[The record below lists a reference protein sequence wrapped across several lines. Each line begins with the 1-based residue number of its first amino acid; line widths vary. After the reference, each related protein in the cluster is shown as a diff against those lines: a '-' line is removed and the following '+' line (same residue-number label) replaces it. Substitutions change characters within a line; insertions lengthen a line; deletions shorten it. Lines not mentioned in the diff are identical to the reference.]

1 MIESNI
7 INWIEL
13 GDSMQY
19 IDVYGKKKTVKL
31 FNFLRI
37 LMVYNSFT
45 TFFFIILHFIF
56 FIQIAMLCLLGVSS
70 EHDWIVK
77 IFNFFWNVFLLENI
91 IQGEISYKVAIVII
105 SAVTVIIIVCTIFL
119 MICIFKEQIYFKLPI
134 TIVNIII
141 ILLIYYII
149 GPITQICIM
158 FTNCSGGMHKYLKTK
173 CFSDT
178 SHVLISFASIFNFIF
193 YLLFSLAMSLYYNE
207 IGTLSNAN
215 VKTRINCNY
224 EIYANI
230 AKIIIYILEYVIEN
244 HTNKSKLL
252 LILLEAYIFLNSLFF
267 SYYVYKTVLFH
278 DERMNL
284 IVHFGWVFTA
294 WFSLVITIKTALNI
308 EDSTIFIVFGWL
320 MLGYIYH
327 QIIIS
332 NNEYYVTDFNIL
344 EAKEIK
350 EIEIFKERLLNLLDD
365 SSYRA
370 KTLLIGYIKR
380 FEEMLGTIPELKEK
394 YDKITKDKYLNQKLN
409 PYTVI
414 PVYAIIFIVYA
425 YHIEKAQHKIDMAL
439 NMSYFLIN
447 RLKNPAYAIQ
457 LCSQLKVEKYK
468 HLYFK
473 YMLMEAIKEYLVNKI
488 SKSTNTE
495 SVKHV
500 QIGSVI
506 LYNIYNDMFK
516 IKIFEATS
524 NQIEYF
530 DHLKNSVTT
539 SKTTESFLKIGETIL
554 KLRNEILT
562 LWNKIVELN
571 PFSDDC
577 EKDYMLYLQLILQ
590 DDVLAKS
597 ESKKYATIKNNR
609 LSERNNVYHTMFM
622 NDLSA
627 ILLIDGHYNNGKI
640 LYTTPNFPSLFMFSE
655 KELLNTSIDDLLPD
669 VIQNFHKELM
679 DDAIKYS
686 NLNFLFKTQR
696 DFLLK
701 GKGGGLFNV
710 KLYTK
715 CIPNIS
721 FGLIYICYIRK
732 VLDNTF
738 MIILDKNLKITG
750 FTEATSGGGPFTMNS
765 NYGLTQSLQGH
776 HIASVIPEILLQM
789 EYKNG
794 QFIISK
800 NEIDLKGN
808 LYPVNGWKELDH
820 KIDNVLQRIK
830 EDGKLQELDDEQK
843 NTIKEYEALLNEIT
857 LKYQRS
863 FSVFYKI
870 TPRKFLAGKYVYYRL
885 YITND
890 LVAMNENHSNEGSK
904 KMKSLK
910 NMRDLT
916 LATNNNNVNKEIR
929 FKLSSEGK
937 KEINE
942 INNLELE
949 NNGLNENNEENKKEE
964 ILVED
969 DLNVNFNKKKSIKE
983 VKSAAPSSI
992 MTKASMETAIFNK
1005 LKNGIIANRETSTVR
1020 LMKYLTFLYGVV
1032 TIAFIVYDSIR
1043 NKNNLNDMGE
1053 YLKENLY
1060 FNHSKIAVSSL
1071 YFAGLNLKW
1080 LKDNHITNNSCPNEN
1095 CQEFYT
1101 ELLVIAIDDI
1111 KTQKENFTNFYE
1123 DFRDILKQ
1131 EQIMELVLY
1140 NLNYT
1145 DKIRIDTD
1153 NLLNLLVFNGLKLKA
1168 GLDTYFNGT
1177 KNGVFDIASS
1187 NLLSQS
1193 LNYIYSNISSFKS
1206 NEKELKVHD
1215 NFKLVPISLICI
1227 SIIFIT
1233 LIIGFV
1239 YLVYKIHVTEIYF
1252 LEKLINFNT
1261 MNFDQYIKSL
1271 DELKKKLRNE
1281 NADEESK
1288 DEDMEFDSKKKSKT
1302 EEQEEKME
1310 KKKKLNE
1317 EKNEHRKKKRKAN
1330 KSNKAQQQK
1339 MKKKKVMALFF
1350 FKWNLFFTL
1359 KIIIILIISVSYY
1372 LVSMIIE
1379 SNNKSNYLDFD
1390 QTTDSIEGIYKT
1402 SFDLYLSLKTEME
1415 KFEEQMRLQADAI
1428 YDFAEG
1434 NIEEYIYSIN
1444 GISYSC
1450 KAYNNS
1456 CKGNDTKLAIKCVND
1471 IHCDKSSDNYKKL
1484 CEAFHCVNNMPNI
1497 VMKIPSNEELTTPKM
1512 GNLLM
1517 PLVSAV
1523 NDQST
1528 DIEKKL
1534 NQLYNDNAC
1543 SILLEGIDKNSTIY
1557 QYCLSFW
1564 SNILVKGMEQAIT
1577 QMGVSVAS
1585 VTDELNS
1592 LNDLN
1597 KSSETTRDNP
1607 KTFDDLML
1615 KNASFFQFGIFVEY
1629 YLFKSYI
1636 ETYKIFDILRDV
1648 KLDNIKSSFDII
1660 LYCYVVLCI
1669 ILLLIML
1676 YLVNESKYL
1685 LNSFLNFVGILPV
1698 KYLIEDENFYQE
1710 TLRLEQ
1716 NVYY

>member
-1 MIESNI
+1 
-7 INWIEL
+7 
-13 GDSMQY
+13 
-19 IDVYGKKKTVKL
+19 
-31 FNFLRI
+31 
-37 LMVYNSFT
+37 
-45 TFFFIILHFIF
+45 
-56 FIQIAMLCLLGVSS
+56 
-70 EHDWIVK
+70 
-77 IFNFFWNVFLLENI
+77 
-91 IQGEISYKVAIVII
+91 
-105 SAVTVIIIVCTIFL
+105 
-119 MICIFKEQIYFKLPI
+119 
-134 TIVNIII
+134 
-141 ILLIYYII
+141 
-149 GPITQICIM
+149 
-158 FTNCSGGMHKYLKTK
+158 
-173 CFSDT
+173 
-178 SHVLISFASIFNFIF
+178 
-193 YLLFSLAMSLYYNE
+193 
-207 IGTLSNAN
+207 
-215 VKTRINCNY
+215 
-224 EIYANI
+224 
-230 AKIIIYILEYVIEN
+230 
-244 HTNKSKLL
+244 
-252 LILLEAYIFLNSLFF
+252 
-267 SYYVYKTVLFH
+267 
-278 DERMNL
+278 
-284 IVHFGWVFTA
+284 
-294 WFSLVITIKTALNI
+294 
-308 EDSTIFIVFGWL
+308 
-320 MLGYIYH
+320 
-327 QIIIS
+327 
-332 NNEYYVTDFNIL
+332 
-344 EAKEIK
+344 
-350 EIEIFKERLLNLLDD
+350 
-365 SSYRA
+365 
-370 KTLLIGYIKR
+370 
-380 FEEMLGTIPELKEK
+380 
-394 YDKITKDKYLNQKLN
+394 
-409 PYTVI
+409 
-414 PVYAIIFIVYA
+414 
-425 YHIEKAQHKIDMAL
+425 MAL

-457 LCSQLKVEKYK
+457 LCSQLKVERYK

-539 SKTTESFLKIGETIL
+539 SKTTENFLKIGETIL

-577 EKDYMLYLQLILQ
+577 EKDYMLYLKVILQ
-590 DDVLAKS
+590 GDVLAKS

-622 NDLSA
+622 KDLSS

-640 LYTTPNFPSLFMFSE
+640 LYTTPNFPTLFMFSE

-669 VIQNFHKELM
+669 VIQNFHKELVE
-679 DDAIKYS
+679 DAIKYS

-701 GKGGGLFNV
+701 GKGGGLFNI
-710 KLYTK
+710 KLYIK

-750 FTEATSGGGPFTMNS
+750 FTETTSGGAPFTMNS

-800 NEIDLKGN
+800 NEVDLKGN

-820 KIDNVLQRIK
+820 RIDNVLQRIK
-830 EDGKLQELDDEQK
+830 EDGKLEELDDEQK
-843 NTIKEYEALLNEIT
+843 KTIKEYEALLNEIT

-870 TPRKFLAGKYVYYRL
+870 TPRIFLGGKYAYYRL

-890 LVAMNENHSNEGSK
+890 LVAMNENHSTDGSK

-910 NMRDLT
+910 NIRDLT
-916 LATNNNNVNKEIR
+916 LAVTNENNTNKEIK

-937 KEINE
+937 KLGNE
-942 INNLELE
+942 INNLEQE
-949 NNGLNENNEENKKEE
+949 NNELNENVEENKKEE
-964 ILVED
+964 KVED
-969 DLNVNFNKKKSIKE
+969 DLNAEFNKRKSIKE

-1005 LKNGIIANRETSTVR
+1005 LKNGIISNRETSTVR
-1020 LMKYLTFLYGVV
+1020 LMKYLTFLYGIV
-1032 TIAFIVYDSIR
+1032 TIAFIIYDSIR

-1080 LKDNHITNNSCPNEN
+1080 LKDNHIINNSCPNEN

-1101 ELLVIAIDDI
+1101 ELLVTAIDDI

-1140 NLNYT
+1140 NLDYK
-1145 DKIRIDTD
+1145 DAIKIDTD

-1168 GLDTYFNGT
+1168 GLATYFNGT
-1177 KNGVFDIASS
+1177 KNGVYDIASS

-1215 NFKLVPISLICI
+1215 NFKLIPISLICI

-1233 LIIGFV
+1233 LIIGFI

-1271 DELKKKLRNE
+1271 DELKKRLRNE

-1288 DEDMEFDSKKKSKT
+1288 DEDMDFDSKKISKK

-1317 EKNEHRKKKRKAN
+1317 EKNEHKKKKRKAN
-1330 KSNKAQQQK
+1330 KSNKVQQQK
-1339 MKKKKVMALFF
+1339 KKKRKVMSLFF
-1350 FKWNLFFTL
+1350 LN
-1359 KIIIILIISVSYY
+1359 
-1372 LVSMIIE
+1372 
-1379 SNNKSNYLDFD
+1379 
-1390 QTTDSIEGIYKT
+1390 GIY
-1402 SFDLYLSLKTEME
+1402 
-1415 KFEEQMRLQADAI
+1415 
-1428 YDFAEG
+1428 
-1434 NIEEYIYSIN
+1434 
-1444 GISYSC
+1444 
-1450 KAYNNS
+1450 
-1456 CKGNDTKLAIKCVND
+1456 
-1471 IHCDKSSDNYKKL
+1471 
-1484 CEAFHCVNNMPNI
+1484 
-1497 VMKIPSNEELTTPKM
+1497 
-1512 GNLLM
+1512 
-1517 PLVSAV
+1517 
-1523 NDQST
+1523 
-1528 DIEKKL
+1528 
-1534 NQLYNDNAC
+1534 
-1543 SILLEGIDKNSTIY
+1543 
-1557 QYCLSFW
+1557 
-1564 SNILVKGMEQAIT
+1564 
-1577 QMGVSVAS
+1577 
-1585 VTDELNS
+1585 
-1592 LNDLN
+1592 
-1597 KSSETTRDNP
+1597 
-1607 KTFDDLML
+1607 
-1615 KNASFFQFGIFVEY
+1615 
-1629 YLFKSYI
+1629 
-1636 ETYKIFDILRDV
+1636 
-1648 KLDNIKSSFDII
+1648 
-1660 LYCYVVLCI
+1660 
-1669 ILLLIML
+1669 
-1676 YLVNESKYL
+1676 
-1685 LNSFLNFVGILPV
+1685 FLH
-1698 KYLIEDENFYQE
+1698 
-1710 TLRLEQ
+1710 
-1716 NVYY
+1716 

>member
-1 MIESNI
+1 
-7 INWIEL
+7 
-13 GDSMQY
+13 MQN
-19 IDVYGKKKTVKL
+19 IDVYSKKKTVKL

-37 LMVYNSFT
+37 LMIYNSFT
-45 TFFFIILHFIF
+45 TVFFIVLHFIF
-56 FIQIAMLCLLGVSS
+56 FIQICMLCLLGVSS

-77 IFNFFWNVFLLENI
+77 IFKFFWNVFLLENI
-91 IQGEISYKVAIVII
+91 IQGETSYKVAIILI
-105 SAVTVIIIVCTIFL
+105 SAVTIIIIGCSIFL
-119 MICIFKEQIYFKLPI
+119 IICIFKEQIYFKLPI

-149 GPITQICIM
+149 GPITQICMI
-158 FTNCSGGMHKYLKTK
+158 FTNCDHGVHKYLHVE
-173 CFSDT
+173 CYSSM
-178 SHVLISFASIFNFIF
+178 SHNLIVFASVFNFIF

-215 VKTRINCNY
+215 VKTRINCSY

-230 AKIIIYILEYVIEN
+230 AKIIIYILEYIIEN
-244 HTNKSKLL
+244 HTKKTKIL
-252 LILLEAYIFLNSLFF
+252 LILLEAYIFLNSVFF
-267 SYYVYKTVLFH
+267 SFYVYKIVLFH

-294 WFSLVITIKTALNI
+294 WFSFVITIKTVFNI
-308 EDSTIFIVFGWL
+308 EDSTIFIVFGWI
-320 MLGYIYH
+320 MLGIIYH
-327 QIIIS
+327 QIIS
-332 NNEYYVTDFNIL
+332 NNNEYYVTDFNIL
-344 EAKEIK
+344 EAKEVK
-350 EIEIFKERLLNLLDD
+350 EIELFKERLLNLLDD
-365 SSYRA
+365 RSYRS

-380 FEEMLGTIPELKEK
+380 FEEMLVTYPELKEK
-394 YDKITKDKYLNQKLN
+394 YDKLTKDKYLNQKLN
-409 PYTVI
+409 PYTVL
-414 PVYAIIFIVYA
+414 PVYSIIFIVYA
-425 YHIEKAQHKIDMAL
+425 YHIEKSENKIDMAL

-457 LCSQLKVEKYK
+457 LCSQLKVDEYR

-524 NQIEYF
+524 SQIEYF

-539 SKTTESFLKIGETIL
+539 SKTTENFLKIGENIL
-554 KLRNEILT
+554 KLRNDILT
-562 LWNKIVELN
+562 LWNKIIELN
-571 PFSDDC
+571 PFSDDS
-577 EKDYMLYLQLILQ
+577 EKDYMLYLRVILQ
-590 DDVLAKS
+590 DDVLSQS

-627 ILLIDGHYNNGKI
+627 ILLIDGHFNNGKI
-640 LYTTPNFPSLFMFSE
+640 LYTTPNFPALFMFSG
-655 KELLNTSIDDLLPD
+655 KELLNTSIDDLIPD
-669 VIQNFHKELM
+669 VIQAFHKELI

-701 GKGGGLFNV
+701 GKGGGLFSV
-710 KLYTK
+710 KMYVK

-721 FGLIYICYIRK
+721 YGLIYICYLRK
-732 VLDNTF
+732 ILDNTF

-750 FTEATSGGGPFTMNS
+750 FTETTSAGVAFTMNS

-789 EYKNG
+789 EYKDG
-794 QFIISK
+794 HFIVSK
-800 NEIDLKGN
+800 NEVDLKGN

-820 KIDNVLQRIK
+820 KIDNVLQKIK
-830 EDGKLQELDDEQK
+830 QEGKIEELDDEQK
-843 NTIKEYEALLNEIT
+843 NTIKEYEELLNEIT
-857 LKYQRS
+857 MKYQRS

-870 TPRKFLAGKYVYYRL
+870 VPRVFLGGKYLYYRL
-885 YITND
+885 FLTND
-890 LVAMNENHSNEGSK
+890 LVEMNEMHSSSK
-904 KMKSLK
+904 KSKSIH
-910 NMRDLT
+910 NMRGIT
-916 LATNNNNVNKEIR
+916 MANNENNPEKEIK

-937 KEINE
+937 IELKE
-942 INNLELE
+942 NNLEV
-949 NNGLNENNEENKKEE
+949 NINENPENEMGQAQN
-964 ILVED
+964 VEDLIRDD
-969 DLNVNFNKKKSIKE
+969 DLNMDINKKRSIKE
-983 VKSAAPSSI
+983 VQSAAPSSI
-992 MTKASMETAIFNK
+992 LTKASMEMAVFNK
-1005 LKNGIIANRETSTVR
+1005 LKNGIISNRETSTVR
-1020 LMKYLTFLYGVV
+1020 LMKYLTFLYGLV

-1060 FNHSKIAVSSL
+1060 FNHSKIAVASL

-1080 LKDNHITNNSCPNEN
+1080 LKDKHLKNKTCPNEN
-1095 CQEFYT
+1095 CQTFYT
-1101 ELLVIAIDDI
+1101 DLLVEAINDV
-1111 KTQKENFTNFYE
+1111 KTQKENFTSFYE

-1131 EQIMELVLY
+1131 EQIMELILY

-1145 DKIRIDTD
+1145 DAIRIDTD

-1177 KNGVFDIASS
+1177 KNGVFDVASS
-1187 NLLSQS
+1187 NLLAQS

-1206 NEKELKVHD
+1206 SEKEAKIHD
-1215 NFKLVPISLICI
+1215 NFKLIPVSLICVA
-1227 SIIFIT
+1227 IIFVN
-1233 LIIGFV
+1233 LIIGFI
-1239 YLVYKIHVTEIYF
+1239 YLVYKIHITEIYF

-1261 MNFDQYIKSL
+1261 VNFDAYIKSL
-1271 DELKKKLRNE
+1271 DELKKRLRNE

-1288 DEDMEFDSKKKSKT
+1288 DDELELESKRMSKR
-1302 EEQEEKME
+1302 EEEKLE
-1310 KKKKLNE
+1310 KKKKANE
-1317 EKNEHRKKKRKAN
+1317 EKNGHKKKKKKAN

-1339 MKKKKVMALFF
+1339 IKKKRVMALFF

-1359 KIIIILIISVSYY
+1359 KIIIILIFSVSYY

-1402 SFDLYLSLKTEME
+1402 SFDLYLLIKTEME
-1415 KFEEQMRLQADAI
+1415 AFEEQMRLQADAI
-1428 YDFAEG
+1428 YDFANG
-1434 NIEEYIYSIN
+1434 NITEYFYYDNN
-1444 GISYSC
+1444 GIQRNCTDYDGACIGS
-1450 KAYNNS
+1450 N
-1456 CKGNDTKLAIKCVND
+1456 TTEAIKCVND
-1471 IHCDKSSDNYKKL
+1471 IHCNKSSQSYQQL
-1484 CEAFHCVNNMPNI
+1484 CDAFHCINNMPNYQ
-1497 VMKIPSNEELTTPKM
+1497 MNIPSNEKLTTPKM

-1517 PLVSAV
+1517 PLVSGV
-1523 NDQST
+1523 NEKST
-1528 DIEKKL
+1528 ETEQKL
-1534 NQLYNDNAC
+1534 NQLYNADAC
-1543 SILLEGIDKNSTIY
+1543 EILVGENSEESIIY
-1557 QYCLSFW
+1557 RFCINFW

-1592 LNDLN
+1592 LNDLLGT
-1597 KSSETTRDNP
+1597 SENP
-1607 KTFDDLML
+1607 KTFDNLMER
-1615 KNASFFQFGIFVEY
+1615 NAAFFQFGIFIEY

-1636 ETYKIFDILRDV
+1636 ETYKIFNILRDAQ
-1648 KLDNIKSSFDII
+1648 LDNIKSSFDII
-1660 LYCYVVLCI
+1660 LYCYVILCI
-1669 ILLLIML
+1669 ILLIIML
-1676 YLVNESKYL
+1676 YLVNQSKYL

-1698 KYLIEDENFYQE
+1698 KYLIEDESFYQE